1 MGEVVRFCERERE
14 RERECDQGAPLG
26 NRLESV
32 TVVSFSSIR
41 RMIINASHCPVR

>member
-1 MGEVVRFCERERE
+1 VRERE